1 MSHSHQ
7 HHHHD
12 DHGHDGHSHSAKG
25 VPKMRLIQA
34 MLISLVITVAQVIGG
49 IISGSLALI
58 SDALHTATDAIA
70 LIISYIA
77 LKLSER
83 PGTDRH
89 TFGLKRAEIVAATL
103 NAAVLIAI
111 SLWLIQEAVMRF
123 INPQPVAGG
132 IMVGVA
138 TIGLIANIINSI
150 LLHRGAKENIN
161 MRSAYLHVL
170 SDAVVSVGVIIGG
183 IAIMFWGIIWIDPA
197 LTLVISLWLIRE
209 SAKILRQAIDI
220 FMMAAPDD
228 IRLDDVEKA
237 ITAIDGV
244 TGLHHVHLWQ
254 LDDKARYFEAHLEV
268 SDRLISES
276 GPLIDCIETT
286 LHDNFG
292 ITHVTIQLEAG
303 RGCDT
308 RRIAGS

>member
-1 MSHSHQ
+1 
-7 HHHHD
+7 
-12 DHGHDGHSHSAKG
+12 
-25 VPKMRLIQA
+25 
-34 MLISLVITVAQVIGG
+34 
-49 IISGSLALI
+49 
-58 SDALHTATDAIA
+58 
-70 LIISYIA
+70 
-77 LKLSER
+77 
-83 PGTDRH
+83 
-89 TFGLKRAEIVAATL
+89 
-103 NAAVLIAI
+103 
-111 SLWLIQEAVMRF
+111 
-123 INPQPVAGG
+123 
-132 IMVGVA
+132 MVGVA